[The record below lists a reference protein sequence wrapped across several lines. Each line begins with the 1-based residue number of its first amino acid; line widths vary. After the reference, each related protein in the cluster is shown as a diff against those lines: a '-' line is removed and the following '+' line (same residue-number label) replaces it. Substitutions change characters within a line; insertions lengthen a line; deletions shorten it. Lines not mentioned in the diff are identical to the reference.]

1 VKKEEAFQN
10 VKDERN
16 ILHTIERRK
25 ADCIGHILHR
35 NCLVKHVIEGR
46 MKEQD
51 DEEGEVSSYGLP

>member
-1 VKKEEAFQN
+1 MKKEEAFQN

>member
-1 VKKEEAFQN
+1 VKNEEAFQN